1 MAGKLLRKQ
10 RVLQCH
16 TYVIVGL
23 CLISGITPTSAS
35 VVVDL
40 EDLSLEPNSFY
51 NGSDSAGGFTSRGA
65 FFNNTFTD
73 FGGGFVAWS
82 GWSYSNMADTTTPGF
97 ENQYSAIAGGGADG
111 SGNYAVAFAAAPGD
125 ATITLP
131 TAMYAQSVYVIN
143 TTYAYFSMLNGDA
156 FAKQFGGPTGDD
168 PDYFLLT
175 ISGVDPIGN
184 PVGFVDF
191 YLADYRFETDTQDY
205 IIDGWTEVDLSALEG
220 TNVLSFELTS
230 TDVGPYGMN
239 TPAYFAMDNL
249 HLIPEPATL
258 VLVTIGAA
266 TVYRRRLRRHPR
278 S

>member
-1 MAGKLLRKQ
+1 MAGKRLRKQ

-16 TYVIVGL
+16 TYVIVGFF
-23 CLISGITPTSAS
+23 LIGGAGPTLAS
-35 VVVDL
+35 VLVDL

-51 NGSDSAGGFTSRGA
+51 NGSDGAGGFTSRGA

-82 GWSYSNMADTTTPGF
+82 GWSYSNMTDVTTPGF
-97 ENQYSAIAGGGADG
+97 DNQYSAIAGGGADG
-111 SGNYAVAFAAAPGD
+111 SANYAVAFAAAPGN
-125 ATITLP
+125 ATIALP
-131 TAMYAQSVYVIN
+131 TAKYARSVYVTN
-143 TTYAYFSMLNGDA
+143 TTYAYFSMLDGDA

-175 ISGVDPIGN
+175 ISGLDSGGA
-184 PVGFVDF
+184 PVGVVDF
-191 YLADYRFETDTQDY
+191 YLADYRFETNTQDY
-205 IIDGWTEVDLSALEG
+205 IIDKWTEVDLSALEG
-220 TNVLSFELTS
+220 AEKLAFELES

-239 TPAYFAMDNL
+239 TPSYFAMDNL

-258 VLVTIGAA
+258 VLAAVGAVA
-266 TVYRRRLRRHPR
+266 VCRRTHCSQPR

>member
-1 MAGKLLRKQ
+1 MAGKRLWKQ

-23 CLISGITPTSAS
+23 YLITGAGPTLAS
-35 VVVDL
+35 VLVDL

-51 NGSDSAGGFTSRGA
+51 NGSDGAGGFTSRGA
-65 FFNNTFTD
+65 FFNNTFAD
-73 FGGGFVAWS
+73 FGEGFVAWS
-82 GWSYSNMADTTTPGF
+82 GWSYSNMTDAATPGF

-111 SGNYAVAFAAAPGD
+111 SSNYAVAFAAAPGD
-125 ATITLP
+125 ATVTLP
-131 TAMYAQSVYVIN
+131 TAMYAQSVYVTN
-143 TTYAYFSMLNGDA
+143 TTYAYFSMLDGDA

-175 ISGVDPIGN
+175 ISGLDPVGN
-184 PVGFVDF
+184 SVGFVDF
-191 YLADYRFETDTQDY
+191 YLADYRFEANTQDY
-205 IIDGWTEVDLSALEG
+205 IIDSWTEVDLSALEG
-220 TNVLSFELTS
+220 AEVLAFELES

-239 TPAYFAMDNL
+239 TPSYFAMDNL

-258 VLVTIGAA
+258 VLAAVGAVT
-266 TVYRRRLRRHPR
+266 VCRRTLRRQPW